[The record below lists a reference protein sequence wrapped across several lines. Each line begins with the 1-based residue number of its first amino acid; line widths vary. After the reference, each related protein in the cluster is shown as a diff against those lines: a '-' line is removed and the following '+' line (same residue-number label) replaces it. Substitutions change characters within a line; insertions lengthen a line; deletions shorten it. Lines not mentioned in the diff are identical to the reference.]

1 MLNQLIAKNH
11 NLPIFSVG
19 SEEFRTY
26 GRVVRD
32 LDTAQIVATAE
43 KIKNPDTGAS
53 YLPEEE
59 SLAKLP
65 IAKTIQDRCFGTLP
79 TQIGYCWG
87 HNRMLNAT
95 EWHTSSEI
103 NIAVTDIVLRLAHV
117 WEIEDGKIDSS
128 AFRAFYVPKGTAVE
142 VYATSLHF
150 TPCEVREEGFGCVV
164 ALPAGTNTPLN
175 EKADDPLLFRKNK
188 WLICHEENKRSIAN
202 GVVPGITGC
211 NYCLEY

>member
-1 MLNQLIAKNH
+1 MLNRLIEKNP
-11 NLPIFSVG
+11 NLPIFPVE

-26 GRVVRD
+26 GRVIRD

-103 NIAVTDIVLRLAHV
+103 NIAVTDIVLLLAHV

-128 AFRAFYVPKGTAVE
+128 AFWAFYVPKGTAVE

-188 WLICHEENKRSIAN
+188 WLICHEENKKSMAN

>member
-1 MLNQLIAKNH
+1 MLNRLIEKNPD
-11 NLPIFSVG
+11 LSIFPVE

-26 GRVVRD
+26 GRVIKD

-103 NIAVTDIVLRLAHV
+103 NIAVTDIVLLLAPV

-164 ALPAGTNTPLN
+164 ALPAGTNTPLD
-175 EKADDPLLFRKNK
+175 EKADDPLLFRRNK
-188 WLICHEENKRSIAN
+188 WIICHEENQGLIER

>member
-1 MLNQLIAKNH
+1 MLNRLIEKNPD
-11 NLPIFSVG
+11 LSIFPVE

-26 GRVVRD
+26 GRVIKD
-32 LDTAQIVATAE
+32 LDTAEIIAAAA
-43 KIKNPDTGAS
+43 KIKNPDSGAS

-59 SLAKLP
+59 TLAKLP
-65 IAKTIQDRCFGTLP
+65 IAKVIQDRYFGTLP

-103 NIAVTDIVLRLAHV
+103 NIAVTDIVLLLAHV
-117 WEIEDGKIDSS
+117 WEIKNDKIDSS
-128 AFRAFYVPKGTAVE
+128 LFRAFYVPKGTAVE

-150 TPCEVREEGFGCVV
+150 TPCEVSEKGFGCVV
-164 ALPAGTNTPLN
+164 ALPTGTNTPLD
-175 EKADDPLLFRKNK
+175 EKADDPFLFRKNK
-188 WLICHEENKRSIAN
+188 WIICHEENQGLIER

>member
-1 MLNQLIAKNH
+1 MLNRLIEKNPD
-11 NLPIFSVG
+11 LSIFSAE

-26 GRVVRD
+26 GRVIKD

-43 KIKNPDTGAS
+43 KIKNPDAGAS

-65 IAKTIQDRCFGTLP
+65 IAKAIQDRCFGTLP

-103 NIAVTDIVLRLAHV
+103 NIAVTDIVLLLAHV

-164 ALPAGTNTPLN
+164 ALPAETNTPLN

>member
-1 MLNQLIAKNH
+1 MLNRLIEKNP
-11 NLPIFSVG
+11 NLPIFPVE

-26 GRVVRD
+26 GRVIRD

-43 KIKNPDTGAS
+43 KIKNPDAGAS

-59 SLAKLP
+59 TLAKLP
-65 IAKTIQDRCFGTLP
+65 IAKEIQNRCFGTLP
-79 TQIGYCWG
+79 TQIGYCCG

-103 NIAVTDIVLRLAHV
+103 NIAVTPMVLLLAHL

-128 AFRAFYVPKGTAVE
+128 TFRAFYVPKGAAVE

-188 WLICHEENKRSIAN
+188 WLICHEENNGSIAN

>member
-1 MLNQLIAKNH
+1 MLNRLIEKNP
-11 NLPIFSVG
+11 NLPIFPVE

-26 GRVVRD
+26 GRVIRD

-103 NIAVTDIVLRLAHV
+103 NIAVTDIVLLLAHV
-117 WEIEDGKIDSS
+117 W
-128 AFRAFYVPKGTAVE
+128 
-142 VYATSLHF
+142 
-150 TPCEVREEGFGCVV
+150 
-164 ALPAGTNTPLN
+164 
-175 EKADDPLLFRKNK
+175 
-188 WLICHEENKRSIAN
+188 
-202 GVVPGITGC
+202 
-211 NYCLEY
+211 